1 MKIDIRLNGQEHS
14 VIETQPQTP
23 ISQIIKKTNLDK
35 SLILSYK
42 INHSYYVN
50 EEYAPDRDTM
60 INCITAKDPEGYR
73 IYQDTAIFILAKA
86 MHTVLGDSHALVVQ
100 HSIGD
105 GVYCEVLYTDVFTAD
120 DTERIK
126 QEMQRTIDSDVP
138 INKIEVSASDAIDI
152 FNAMRRRDILTNLKS
167 NFAEKV
173 TVYRCGKYY
182 DRFIRPLA
190 DRTGFIKDFDLV
202 FQDPGFI
209 LRFPAGKEMQITLP
223 FVLPK
228 KVFALHQEH
237 DKWLDILRVSNI
249 ADINCLIESYEISSF
264 ILVEEALH
272 EKKIAEI
279 AASIVKNKKIRIV
292 LIAGPSSSGK
302 TTFAKRLG
310 VQLQASKAKPI
321 VIGLDD
327 YFLGRDRTPRKENG
341 DYDFESIYSIDL
353 EYLNQQMTALLA
365 GETVNLPRYD
375 FTRGIRRHSGRHV
388 RLQED
393 DIIILEGIHGLNE
406 MLTSAI
412 PPENKAKIYISA
424 LNQLNIDNHNRI
436 PTTDCR
442 LLRRTVR
449 DNQYR
454 GYSAEETLSRWADV
468 RDGEEENIFPYQEN
482 ADYMFNSSLTYELGV
497 LKKHAWKIL
506 HSVPSTSPAY
516 TEARRLIRLLSYIRD
531 IDDVQV
537 PFNSIIREFTNGSVF
552 RY

>member
-1 MKIDIRLNGQEHS
+1 MKIEIRLDGHEHG
-14 VIETQPQTP
+14 VFEADNDMP
-23 ISQIIKKTNLDK
+23 ISQIIKRVNLDK

-42 INHSYYVN
+42 INHAYYVN
-50 EEYAPDRDTM
+50 EEYVLDRDSM
-60 INCITAKDPEGYR
+60 INCITAKHPEGYR

-86 MHTVLGDSHALVVQ
+86 MHTILGDSHSLAVE

-105 GVYCEVLYTDVFTAD
+105 GVYCEVFNTEVFTAE
-120 DTERIK
+120 DTIRVK
-126 QEMQRTIDSDVP
+126 QEMQRTIDSDLP
-138 INKIEVSASDAIDI
+138 IDKIEVRAAEAIDI
-152 FNAMRRRDILTNLKS
+152 FKQMRRQDILTNLKS
-167 NFAEKV
+167 NYGESV

-190 DRTGFIKDFDLV
+190 DRTGFIKEFDLV
-202 FQDPGFI
+202 YEAPGFI
-209 LRFPAGKEMQITLP
+209 LRFPGGAKMDITQP
-223 FVLPK
+223 FELPK

-237 DKWLDILRVSNI
+237 DKWLDILRVYNI
-249 ADINCLIESYEISSF
+249 ADINELIENYEISSF

-279 AASIVKNKKIRIV
+279 AASIVQNKQIKIV

-341 DYDFESIYSIDL
+341 DFDFESIYSIDL
-353 EYLNQQMTALLA
+353 EYLNQQLNELLS
-365 GETVNLPRYD
+365 GEIVNLPRYD
-375 FTRGIRRHSGRHV
+375 FTRGVRNHSDRNV
-388 RLQED
+388 QLDED
-393 DIIILEGIHGLNE
+393 NIIILEGIHGLNE
-406 MLTSAI
+406 MLTSSI
-412 PPENKAKIYISA
+412 PKENKAKIYISA

-442 LLRRTVR
+442 LLRRIVR
-449 DNQYR
+449 DHQYR
-454 GYSAEETLSRWADV
+454 GYSADETLSRWADV
-468 RDGEEENIFPYQEN
+468 REGEEKNIFPYQEN

-497 LKKHAWKIL
+497 LKKHTWKIL
-506 HSVPSTSPAY
+506 HSVPSNSPAY
-516 TEARRLIRLLSYIRD
+516 TEARRLIRLLSYCRD
-531 IDDVQV
+531 IDDIHV
-537 PFNSIIREFTNGSVF
+537 PYNSIIREFTSGSVF

>member
-1 MKIDIRLNGQEHS
+1 MKIEIRLDGHDHGVFEADS
-14 VIETQPQTP
+14 AMP
-23 ISQIIKKTNLDK
+23 ISQIIKRVNLDK

-42 INHSYYVN
+42 INHAYYVN
-50 EEYAPDRDTM
+50 EEYVLDRDSM
-60 INCITAKDPEGYR
+60 INCITAKHPEGYR

-86 MHTVLGDSHALVVQ
+86 MHTILGDSHSLAVE

-105 GVYCEVLYTDVFTAD
+105 GVYCEVFNTEVFTAE
-120 DTERIK
+120 DTIRVK
-126 QEMQRTIDSDVP
+126 QEMQRTIDSDLP
-138 INKIEVSASDAIDI
+138 IDKIEVRAAEAIDI
-152 FNAMRRRDILTNLKS
+152 FKQMRRQDILTNLKS
-167 NFAEKV
+167 NYGESV

-190 DRTGFIKDFDLV
+190 DRTGFIKEFDLV
-202 FQDPGFI
+202 YEAPGFI
-209 LRFPAGKEMQITLP
+209 LRFPGGAKMDITQP
-223 FVLPK
+223 FELPK

-237 DKWLDILRVSNI
+237 DKWLDILRVYNI
-249 ADINCLIESYEISSF
+249 ADINELIENYEISSF

-279 AASIVKNKKIRIV
+279 AASIVQNKKIKIV

-341 DYDFESIYSIDL
+341 DFDFESIYSIDL
-353 EYLNQQMTALLA
+353 EYLNQQMNELLS
-365 GETVNLPRYD
+365 GEMVNLPRYD
-375 FTRGIRRHSGRHV
+375 FTRGVRNHSDRNV
-388 RLQED
+388 QLDED
-393 DIIILEGIHGLNE
+393 NIIILEGIHGLNE
-406 MLTSAI
+406 MLTSSI
-412 PPENKAKIYISA
+412 PKENKAKIYISA

-442 LLRRTVR
+442 LLRRIVR
-449 DNQYR
+449 DHQYR
-454 GYSAEETLSRWADV
+454 GYSADETLSRWADV
-468 RDGEEENIFPYQEN
+468 REGEEKNIFPYQEN

-497 LKKHAWKIL
+497 LKKHTWKIL
-506 HSVPSTSPAY
+506 HSVPSNSPAY
-516 TEARRLIRLLSYIRD
+516 TEARRLIRLLSYCRD
-531 IDDVQV
+531 IDDIHV
-537 PFNSIIREFTNGSVF
+537 PYNSIIREFTSGSVF

>member
-1 MKIDIRLNGQEHS
+1 MKIEIRLDGHEHG
-14 VIETQPQTP
+14 VFETDNAMP
-23 ISQIIKKTNLDK
+23 ISQIIKRVNLDK

-42 INHSYYVN
+42 INHAYYVN
-50 EEYAPDRDTM
+50 EEYVLDRDSM
-60 INCITAKDPEGYR
+60 INCITAKHPEGYR

-86 MHTVLGDSHALVVQ
+86 MHTILGDSHSLAVE

-105 GVYCEVLYTDVFTAD
+105 GVYCEVFNTEVFTAE
-120 DTERIK
+120 DTIRVK
-126 QEMQRTIDSDVP
+126 QEMQRTIDSDLP
-138 INKIEVSASDAIDI
+138 IDKIEVRAAEAIDI
-152 FNAMRRRDILTNLKS
+152 FKQMRRQDILTNLKS
-167 NFAEKV
+167 NYGESV

-190 DRTGFIKDFDLV
+190 DRTGFIKEFDLV
-202 FQDPGFI
+202 YEAPGFI
-209 LRFPAGKEMQITLP
+209 LRFPGGAKMDITQP
-223 FVLPK
+223 FELPK

-237 DKWLDILRVSNI
+237 DKWLDILRVYNI
-249 ADINCLIESYEISSF
+249 ADINDLIENYEISSF

-279 AASIVKNKKIRIV
+279 AASIVQNKKIKIV

-341 DYDFESIYSIDL
+341 DFDFESIYSIDL
-353 EYLNQQMTALLA
+353 EYLNQQLNELLS
-365 GETVNLPRYD
+365 GEMVNLPRYD
-375 FTRGIRRHSGRHV
+375 FTRGVRNHSDRNV
-388 RLQED
+388 QLDED
-393 DIIILEGIHGLNE
+393 NIIILEGIHGLNE
-406 MLTSAI
+406 MLTSSI
-412 PPENKAKIYISA
+412 PKENKAKIYISA

-442 LLRRTVR
+442 LLRRIVR
-449 DNQYR
+449 DHQYR
-454 GYSAEETLSRWADV
+454 GYSADETLSRWADV
-468 RDGEEENIFPYQEN
+468 REGEEKNIFPYQEN

-497 LKKHAWKIL
+497 LKKHTWKIL
-506 HSVPSTSPAY
+506 HSVPSNSPAY
-516 TEARRLIRLLSYIRD
+516 TEARRLIRLLSYCRD
-531 IDDVQV
+531 IDDIHV
-537 PFNSIIREFTNGSVF
+537 PYNSIIREFTSGSVF